1 MDRVRK
7 LFSELVPWAGM
18 LLFGAL
24 WVLGVFAALFVAVLV
39 FRFFGLLLNDGNVT
53 PSDRPQC
60 FRC

>member
-1 MDRVRK
+1 
-7 LFSELVPWAGM
+7 M